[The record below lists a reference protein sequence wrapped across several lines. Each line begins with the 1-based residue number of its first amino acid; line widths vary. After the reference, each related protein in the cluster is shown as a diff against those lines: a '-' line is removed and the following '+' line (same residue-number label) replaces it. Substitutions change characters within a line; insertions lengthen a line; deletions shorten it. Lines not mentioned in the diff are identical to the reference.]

1 MQSTVAW
8 LVYDL
13 PRRFR
18 LWSDVR
24 KPADE
29 RLRSIPQQSGR
40 LPEAMLAKGPKV
52 REDEVHGDVVLL
64 VVSQNMCQGIRPPPG
79 SHRHRVVELGTCRSP
94 EPGVGRRRHLLFTQF
109 GVRSAPSQG

>member
-29 RLRSIPQQSGR
+29 RRQSIPQQSGR

-52 REDEVHGDVVLL
+52 RGDEVHGDVVLL
-64 VVSQNMCQGIRPPPG
+64 VASQNMCQGIRPPPG
-79 SHRHRVVELGTCRSP
+79 SHLREGRDGADASGT
-94 EPGVGRRRHLLFTQF
+94 VWLT
-109 GVRSAPSQG
+109 